1 MPEGEYV
8 DDGRRRGAAGELSG
22 VPPADP
28 PADRRSVVDPVASLS
43 PTARRLV
50 AAARRVLARGGFE
63 ALTVEAVAAEAG
75 AYRDAVRYYFG
86 DKATFVATVVDALAH
101 DQTVDAFEK
110 TRGLPIGAE
119 RVHALVDGD
128 RDLAEDTA
136 SFRDFFTIV
145 PHALRDK
152 ELRPRVAALYDW
164 YRDLYVRSLAD
175 GVEDEVRDRL
185 YELAH
190 LMSAVTDGLALQKA
204 LDPERVDLERLF
216 GLWERMLRASL
227 EELLPR

>member
-1 MPEGEYV
+1 ME
-8 DDGRRRGAAGELSG
+8 DGRRQARAGELSG
-22 VPPADP
+22 VPPAP
-28 PADRRSVVDPVASLS
+28 PSPDHGDADDPVARLS

-50 AAARRVLARGGFE
+50 AAARRLLARGGFE

-86 DKATFVATVVDALAH
+86 SKTAFVATVVDSFAH
-101 DQTVDAFEK
+101 DQTVDAYEK
-110 TRGLPIGAE
+110 TRGLPAGAA

-128 RDLAEDTA
+128 RELADDTE

-145 PHALRDK
+145 PHALRDE

-175 GVEDEVRDRL
+175 DVGGEVRARL
-185 YELAH
+185 YEHAH

-204 LDPERVDLERLF
+204 LDPDRVDLERLF
-216 GLWERMLRASL
+216 ALWETMLRASL
-227 EELLPR
+227 DGLPSR

>member
-1 MPEGEYV
+1 M
-8 DDGRRRGAAGELSG
+8 DDGRRHGVAGELSG
-22 VPPADP
+22 VPSTAPSAAP
-28 PADRRSVVDPVASLS
+28 PPDRRDVEDPVAGLS

-86 DKATFVATVVDALAH
+86 DKAAFVATVVDSLAH

-110 TRGLPIGAE
+110 TRELPSGAA

-128 RDLAEDTA
+128 RELAEDTA

-145 PHALRDK
+145 PHALRDE

-164 YRDLYVRSLAD
+164 YRDLYVRALAD
-175 GVEDEVRDRL
+175 GVEGEVRASL
-185 YELAH
+185 YEHAH

-204 LDPERVDLERLF
+204 LDPDRVDLERLF
-216 GLWERMLRASL
+216 GLWERMLRTSL
-227 EELLPR
+227 KGLLPR

>member
-1 MPEGEYV
+1 M
-8 DDGRRRGAAGELSG
+8 DHGRRQDRTRELSC
-22 VPPADP
+22 VTSSEP
-28 PADRRSVVDPVASLS
+28 RSVEDPIASLS

-50 AAARRVLARGGFE
+50 TAARRLLASGGFE

-86 DKATFVATVVDALAH
+86 SKADFVATVVDALAH

-110 TRGLPIGAE
+110 TRGLPPGAA

-128 RDLAEDTA
+128 RELAEDTA
-136 SFRDFFTIV
+136 SFRDFFTII
-145 PHALRDK
+145 PHALRDE

-164 YRDLYVRSLAD
+164 YRELYVRALTQGA
-175 GVEDEVRDRL
+175 GEEVRAGL
-185 YELAH
+185 HEYAH

-204 LDPERVDLERLF
+204 LDPDHVDLERLF
-216 GLWERMLRASL
+216 ALWERMLRAAL
-227 EELLPR
+227 DALLSR

>member
-1 MPEGEYV
+1 V
-8 DDGRRRGAAGELSG
+8 DDGRRSDVAGELSG
-22 VPPADP
+22 VPSTAHPAVP
-28 PADRRSVVDPVASLS
+28 PPDRREVEDPVASLS

-86 DKATFVATVVDALAH
+86 DKAAFVATVVDSLAH

-110 TRGLPIGAE
+110 TRGLPIGAA

-128 RDLAEDTA
+128 RELAEDTA

-145 PHALRDK
+145 PHALRDE

-175 GVEDEVRDRL
+175 GVEDEVRARL
-185 YELAH
+185 YEHAH

-216 GLWERMLRASL
+216 ALWERMLRASL

>member
-1 MPEGEYV
+1 M
-8 DDGRRRGAAGELSG
+8 ASELSD
-22 VPPADP
+22 VPAAAPLP
-28 PADRRSVVDPVASLS
+28 DRRDVEDPVASLS

-50 AAARRVLARGGFE
+50 AAARRLLARGGFE

-86 DKATFVATVVDALAH
+86 DKAAFVATVVDSLAH

-110 TRGLPIGAE
+110 TRGLPSGAA

-128 RDLAEDTA
+128 RVLAEDTS
-136 SFRDFFTIV
+136 SFRDFFTII
-145 PHALRDK
+145 PHALRDE

-175 GVEDEVRDRL
+175 GVDAEVRARL
-185 YELAH
+185 YEHAH

-204 LDPERVDLERLF
+204 LDPDRVDLDRLF